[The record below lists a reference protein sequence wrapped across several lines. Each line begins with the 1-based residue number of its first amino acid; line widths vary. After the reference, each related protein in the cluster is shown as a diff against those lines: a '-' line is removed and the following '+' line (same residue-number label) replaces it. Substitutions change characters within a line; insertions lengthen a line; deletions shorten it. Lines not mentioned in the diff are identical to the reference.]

1 MRQLYYAIAVP
12 RSTYAADMWYAPIIR
27 ATQGAKASGLV
38 GVTKRLESV
47 QRIAVT
53 AITGALH
60 TMATDVMEAH
70 VNILPAKMLMHK
82 ICHWATIWLATLPES
97 HPLHKP
103 VLICAR

>member
-1 MRQLYYAIAVP
+1 
-12 RSTYAADMWYAPIIR
+12 MWYAPITH

-38 GVTKRLESV
+38 GVMKRLESI
-47 QRIAVT
+47 QCIAVT

-82 ICHWATIWLATLPES
+82 ICHRAAT
-97 HPLHKP
+97 
-103 VLICAR
+103 